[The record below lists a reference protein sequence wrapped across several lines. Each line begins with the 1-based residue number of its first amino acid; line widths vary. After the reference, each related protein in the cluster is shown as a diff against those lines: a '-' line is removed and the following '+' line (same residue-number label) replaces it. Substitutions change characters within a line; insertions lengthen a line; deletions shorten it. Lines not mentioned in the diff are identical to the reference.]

1 MWAFPDAAAL
11 ELRVAKINSD
21 INAAMKAARD
31 DRRRRERGLLLSEL
45 PAELLQ
51 LILYSVPLAHDIA
64 LAAPTCKVLSVAA
77 RNAFKVRPFSGEV
90 VTLVGHTST
99 VLGLAAATDG
109 RIITGS
115 AGRDRTIKV

>member
-21 INAAMKAARD
+21 IDAAMKAARD

-51 LILYSVPLAHDIA
+51 LILYSGLRFVSGSDDKTARIA
-64 LAAPTCKVLSVAA
+64 Y
-77 RNAFKVRPFSGEV
+77 
-90 VTLVGHTST
+90 H
-99 VLGLAAATDG
+99 GLAPPT
-109 RIITGS
+109 
-115 AGRDRTIKV
+115 